1 MILVKLLCF
10 YCFLFFV
17 FYFCFLF
24 FIFYFFIFYFFI
36 FCYQRLIKIYKIYS
50 NCIVLRNNNLGFG
63 SEFGLCYRW
72 F

>member
-10 YCFLFFV
+10 YYFLFCFLFLFSIFYFLFFV
-17 FYFCFLF
+17 
-24 FIFYFFIFYFFI
+24 FFI